1 MDTLNL
7 EAAEPTSIV
16 PFAMHTRALVD
27 TDWLSAAGTY
37 AAAAAQGG
45 PAAADAARTFAEFV
59 HNRFA
64 AMQWPGAAA
73 LANGPGMG
81 FGPSA
86 GMGFGPTAGVGAGT
100 GAGLASGFGPAS
112 LLAHFP
118 ALGATREMQLRAQRI
133 AAASARL
140 EDAQRRLQQLCSNAL
155 EAAATDFAARL
166 APAPPGSATGTG
178 AGANAGA
185 GAGAWREWYDL
196 WIECAEEAY
205 ARAAHSEAFCRALGD
220 GVNAGAALRTEL
232 QAVQEQ
238 AAKVLDLPTRSE
250 FNSLMQRLLSL
261 ERGARIGPA
270 ATRPARGGGKTPKAR
285 R

>member
-81 FGPSA
+81 FGPS
-86 GMGFGPTAGVGAGT
+86 AGT